1 MDRLNVLSI
10 PVSTGSYKQ
19 FVHSLVATAAAK
31 KSEYACVA
39 NVHMLVEAYKNRRF
53 AKVVREAA
61 YVTPDGKPLA
71 WAMRLL
77 HGVKQERVAGMD
89 LLPDLLSEAEA
100 ANLPVFFYGGTDEL
114 LKKTGAYVRRYYAG
128 LTIAGMHSPPFR
140 DLTTL
145 EEKRIVEKI
154 NASGAAFVFVVLGC
168 PKQEKWMAG
177 MRGRIQAVMIGVGG
191 ALPVMIG
198 DQRRAPRWM
207 QKSGLEWLY
216 RLVQEPGRLFKRY
229 AVTNSFFIYLLMK
242 AYLRKKFLSLV

>member
-1 MDRLNVLSI
+1 
-10 PVSTGSYKQ
+10 
-19 FVHSLVATAAAK
+19 
-31 KSEYACVA
+31 
-39 NVHMLVEAYKNRRF
+39 
-53 AKVVREAA
+53 
-61 YVTPDGKPLA
+61 
-71 WAMRLL
+71 
-77 HGVKQERVAGMD
+77 
-89 LLPDLLSEAEA
+89 
-100 ANLPVFFYGGTDEL
+100 
-114 LKKTGAYVRRYYAG
+114 
-128 LTIAGMHSPPFR
+128 
-140 DLTTL
+140 

-242 AYLRKKFLSLV
+242 AYLRKKFLPLV